1 MNKNRVAQI
10 IKIMKVTESEAVEI
24 GKVVDS
30 QWLLDWSEAS
40 SPQYKQAFKLAQLFI
55 SNGYS
60 WEAK

>member
-10 IKIMKVTESEAVEI
+10 VKIMKVTEAEAIEI

-40 SPQYKQAFKLAQLFI
+40 TRQCKQAFRDAQLFI

-60 WEAK
+60 WESK